1 MMNHIDN
8 YDKLLELHLSSSPST
23 FDETI
28 SFFKETGLII
38 NEDDEFNFVV
48 AFYGDVKTKWV
59 LQEDGR
65 YKFER
70 TET

>member
-1 MMNHIDN
+1 MINFWNFIFRH
-8 YDKLLELHLSSSPST
+8 HLQHLT
-23 FDETI
+23 KQFL
-28 SFFKETGLII
+28 FFKETGLIK

-59 LQEDGR
+59 LQKDGR